1 MFKRKIFLLTFVF
14 IISFYVHLYGDI
26 IVTNDEMILNGKI
39 IEDKKDDYIK
49 FANYHGTF
57 HIEYKQIK
65 EIHRT
70 KSFEEDIKI
79 FQDKGKSVNEAEVK
93 TNYQAGLE
101 KLEKQEKIAKKDLKE
116 EKQKEVFSLFLSPF
130 YNYNLGTLSNKLPY
144 SYGISVMGHIALDQS
159 EYIKKMYLSGIG
171 AEVTYF
177 HSENGIRL
185 VSGSRVSAGPLWKL
199 PVSIGSFNFDYCIS
213 PEIGIGLYN
222 IRGIY
227 TDTTAVKW
235 NILLSTGPIFNF
247 SSFLVYPQIKFDYI
261 YDDNVP
267 LYGIGFSIGA
277 GFCF

>member
-1 MFKRKIFLLTFVF
+1 MFKRKIFLLTLVF

-39 IEDKKDDYIK
+39 IEDRKNDYIK

-57 HIEYKQIK
+57 HIEYRQIK

-70 KSFEEDIKI
+70 QSFEEDIKI
-79 FQDKGKSVNEAEVK
+79 FHDKGKPVNEAEVK
-93 TNYQAGLE
+93 TNYQSGLE
-101 KLEKQEKIAKKDLKE
+101 KLEEQEKIAKKDLKE
-116 EKQKEVFSLFLSPF
+116 EKQKEFFSLFLSPF

-144 SYGISVMGHIALDQS
+144 SYGISVMGHIALEQS
-159 EYIKKMYLSGIG
+159 EYIKKMSLSGLG

-185 VSGSRVSAGPLWKL
+185 VSGSRVSAGPIWKFPL
-199 PVSIGSFNFDYCIS
+199 SIGSFNFDYCIS

-235 NILLSTGPIFNF
+235 NMLLSTGPIFNF
-247 SSFLVYPQIKFDYI
+247 TSFLIYPQIKFDYI
-261 YDDNVP
+261 YDDIVP